1 MPLCHSSITTHFLH
15 PITDSNKGA
24 PSVLLVTPSKLLQAQ
39 EIRTVLSSIRQ
50 FGENLTL
57 LVLVTPSKLLQ
68 AQETLATAG
77 RRGRVCLKLMQ
88 YANLMII
95 CDFHDDVGQTPP
107 ISKASIICN
116 SLHNLQRTLALRML
130 LLLLSIVIVISA

>member
-1 MPLCHSSITTHFLH
+1 MR
-15 PITDSNKGA
+15 

-95 CDFHDDVGQTPP
+95 
-107 ISKASIICN
+107 
-116 SLHNLQRTLALRML
+116 
-130 LLLLSIVIVISA
+130 